1 MNEVDIVSLDMQS
14 SADKGRRG
22 SRGRGSERK
31 KKVEF
36 ALEEDDQDKSEV
48 PVARQDSK
56 LRTMSDFEMVNKE
69 L

>member
-14 SADKGRRG
+14 SADKGR
-22 SRGRGSERK
+22 RGRGSERK